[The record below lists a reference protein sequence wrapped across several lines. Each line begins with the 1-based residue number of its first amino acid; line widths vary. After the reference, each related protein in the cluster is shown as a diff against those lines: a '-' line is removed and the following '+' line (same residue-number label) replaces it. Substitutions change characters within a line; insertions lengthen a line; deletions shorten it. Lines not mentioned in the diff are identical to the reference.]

1 MHPGFYLLFSLYAI
15 RSSHKARAKLTTL
28 VLQLGQ
34 QELDW
39 LVCVKDA
46 LCNFL

>member
-1 MHPGFYLLFSLYAI
+1 MHPGFYLLFFLYAI
-15 RSSHKARAKLTTL
+15 ISSHNARAKLTTL

-34 QELDW
+34 QELNW

-46 LCNFL
+46 LYNFL